1 MARAL
6 AALFVAAALAG
17 CGDNGGDKAAAPAA
31 PEGKPVGPESQG
43 SSVQYAD
50 CGDWLRASVPD
61 KQATVVALR
70 GQLTPQVSET
80 AESPLDDG
88 RALEILDKACG
99 PKFARSLR
107 LYKLYVRAQ
116 AFAPLQDPAEE

>member
-1 MARAL
+1 ML
-6 AALFVAAALAG
+6 VVAAALVG
-17 CGDNGGDKAAAPAA
+17 CGDEGDGGAAQAPPAA
-31 PEGKPVGPESQG
+31 SQGEPVGPESQG

-50 CGDWLRASVPD
+50 CGDWRRASAPD

-70 GQLTPQVSET
+70 GQLTPQSSKT

-88 RALEILDKACG
+88 RAREILDKACE
-99 PKFARSLR
+99 PSFAKSLR

-116 AFAPLQDPAEE
+116 AFAPLQPQD